1 MNLEL
6 CNKEFN
12 RITGLD
18 PQYFNEP
25 RVWEMPIFKI
35 GTHSSHTNKE
45 SENSLDVASE
55 INETPDIS

>member
-12 RITGLD
+12 KITGLD

-25 RVWEMPIFKI
+25 RVWDMPIF
-35 GTHSSHTNKE
+35 
-45 SENSLDVASE
+45 
-55 INETPDIS
+55 